1 MSNAGS
7 REQLPQVVSR
17 LQAQVSELRASR
29 RRVAEA
35 AYADRRAIERALHD
49 GVQQYLVA
57 LAIDLRYLSG
67 LLDGDPA
74 AATALI
80 DEMAARAREA
90 LEETTVLAHSVYPP
104 LLEGRGFAVALRY
117 AADSAGVTA
126 VVDVS
131 SGGDYP
137 PEIMAAIY
145 WCWVEVLSSASR
157 GSRATVE
164 LRDENGALTFEFMVA
179 GYHDEARLGRLRDRI
194 EAMDG
199 RLSVDDRTDGGLLI
213 HGGLPL
219 SR

>member
-7 REQLPQVVSR
+7 REQLPQVVDR
-17 LQAQVSELRASR
+17 LQAQVAELRASR

-57 LAIDLRYLSG
+57 LTIDLRHVSG
-67 LLDGDPA
+67 LLDSDPA
-74 AATALI
+74 AATTLI

-90 LEETTVLAHSVYPP
+90 LEETTVLAHTVYPP

-126 VVDVS
+126 MVDVS
-131 SGGDYP
+131 SVGDYP
-137 PEIMAAIY
+137 PEIIAAVY
-145 WCWVEVLSSASR
+145 WCWAEVLSAASR

-164 LRDENGALTFEFMVA
+164 VRDENGALTFEFMVA
-179 GYHDEARLGRLRDRI
+179 RHNPEARHDRLRDRI
-194 EAMDG
+194 EALDG
-199 RLSVDDRTDGGLLI
+199 RLNVDDRDGGLRV